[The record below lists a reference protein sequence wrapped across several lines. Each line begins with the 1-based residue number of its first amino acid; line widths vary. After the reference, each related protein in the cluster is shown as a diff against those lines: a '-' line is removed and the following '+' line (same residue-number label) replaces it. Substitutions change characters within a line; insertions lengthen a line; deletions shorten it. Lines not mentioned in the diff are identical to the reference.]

1 MSSVGGS
8 SGSGRSGS
16 SSSASRSS
24 STSNVS
30 RSATTTKTATPTK
43 TAAQTKGLGH
53 AVKDTFA
60 AAKLPQC
67 EVTKVKGNQGSSH
80 TGVTNDVCTFDRPD
94 TAEA

>member
-24 STSNVS
+24 STNSVS
-30 RSATTTKTATPTK
+30 RSATTTKTA
-43 TAAQTKGLGH
+43 AQTRGLGH

-67 EVTKVKGNQGSSH
+67 EVTKVKGNQGKSG